1 MVFLVFFWAFWAAL
15 SWAFCWVALSLL
27 TVFLSPCFLAIA
39 AFFLSLIYLMAYSAK
54 AFLSSGLAVFIF
66 LMASRVTPSI
76 ALSILRALA
85 LLALPV
91 SDTLIFLCNLLQAV
105 VHLSLWAF
113 SLLLLVYHV
122 PKTEISGSL
131 WKIQEWSS
139 VLCNVSNTLSWV
151 YFPFAECAQFC
162 LDNHNVYNKIFM
174 ESKFNI

>member
-1 MVFLVFFWAFWAAL
+1 
-15 SWAFCWVALSLL
+15 
-27 TVFLSPCFLAIA
+27 
-39 AFFLSLIYLMAYSAK
+39 
-54 AFLSSGLAVFIF
+54 
-66 LMASRVTPSI
+66 
-76 ALSILRALA
+76 LA

-113 SLLLLVYHV
+113 SLLSLVYHV

-139 VLCNVSNTLSWV
+139 VFCNVSNTLSWV

>member
-15 SWAFCWVALSLL
+15 SWAFCCVALSLL
-27 TVFLSPCFLAIA
+27 TVFLSPCFLAMA

-91 SDTLIFLCNLLQAV
+91 SDTLIFLCSLLQAV
-105 VHLSLWAF
+105 VHLSLWAL
-113 SLLLLVYHV
+113 SLLWLMVYI

-131 WKIQEWSS
+131 WEIQEWSS

-151 YFPFAECAQFC
+151 YLPFTEGTQFC
-162 LDNHNVYNKIFM
+162 LDDHNINNKKLWK
-174 ESKFNI
+174 S

>member
-1 MVFLVFFWAFWAAL
+1 MGFGATFFFWAFWAAL
-15 SWAFCWVALSLL
+15 SWAFCCVFLLSFA
-27 TVFLSPCFLAIA
+27 TVFFYPCFLAMA
-39 AFFLSLIYLMAYSAK
+39 AFFLSLISLMAYSAK

-113 SLLLLVYHV
+113 SLLSLVDYV

-151 YFPFAECAQFC
+151 DLPFTECAQFC
-162 LDNHNVYNKIFM
+162 LDNHNVYNKNLWK
-174 ESKFNI
+174 S